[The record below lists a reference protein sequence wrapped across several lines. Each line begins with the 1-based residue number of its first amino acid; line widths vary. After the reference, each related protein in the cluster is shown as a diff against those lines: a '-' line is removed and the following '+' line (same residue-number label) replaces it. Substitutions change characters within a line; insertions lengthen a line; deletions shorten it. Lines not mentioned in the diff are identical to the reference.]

1 MKNLTTRRIENI
13 VTKTGVCLLVVTT
26 IVLVLLITDN
36 EYSKYTTGRNYSS
49 RYGDTALYLFGI
61 FSLLIFVCATVATM
75 LNVSR
80 IANAIEDIAECQ
92 KACVDKAKDD
102 VSAVSE
108 KECGGIAGKDIDEKE
123 NLNNTIKK

>member
-1 MKNLTTRRIENI
+1 MKNITTRKIENI

-26 IVLVLLITDN
+26 IAVVLLLTDN
-36 EYSKYTTGRNYSS
+36 EYSKYTTDRHYSS
-49 RYGDTALYLFGI
+49 KYDDIALYLFGV

-75 LNVSR
+75 LNISR